1 MNKYFSFN
9 GIAARQEYW
18 AMIVLTF
25 VSTISSFVML
35 GTGSTFLIL
44 MAFILAIAT
53 IWYNLAT
60 SVRRIRDSG
69 QNVLWIIG
77 FFLPYLGFLV
87 MLAFGFLESAEKE
100 S

>member
-9 GIAARQEYW
+9 GTAARQEYW
-18 AMIVLTF
+18 AMIALTF
-25 VSTISSFVML
+25 ASTISSFVMI
-35 GTGSTFLIL
+35 GTGSTFLTL
-44 MAFILAIAT
+44 MALLLAIAT

-60 SVRRIRDSG
+60 CVRRIRDSG

-77 FFLPYLGFLV
+77 FFLPYLGLLV
-87 MLAFGFLESAEKE
+87 MLAFGFLESAKKE